1 MSGFNQLMMRNKF
14 SGSGYQQASYIQSV
28 GTRAINTEIY
38 PDDTTI
44 IQCKFVMTNYGG
56 GYFIGNNTGNER
68 DAFRFFR
75 YNYLTYLDYGAGDNY
90 NRISASYIISTSTIY
105 EVEIGNRYIKNL
117 LNNTIVKSAT
127 SVTFSQKTYQI
138 RLFSSV
144 DYGKCY
150 YLKIYK
156 NNTLVSDL
164 EPVYDLST
172 GKYGMFNNVD
182 GTFNGGFGSGDFLGE
197 LS

>member
-1 MSGFNQLMMRNKF
+1 MSGFYQLMMRNKNT
-14 SGSGYQQASYIQSV
+14 SSGYQPAAYIQSV
-28 GTRAINTEIY
+28 GTRAINTGIY

-56 GYFIGNNTGNER
+56 GYFIGNSTGTER

-75 YNYLTYLDYGAGDNY
+75 YTSSTYLDYGAGSGY
-90 NRISASYIISTSTIY
+90 NRISASYVRSTSTIY

-117 LNNTIVKSAT
+117 LNNTIVKSAA
-127 SVTFSQKTYQI
+127 SVTFSQKTYPI
-138 RLFSSV
+138 KLFGSV

-164 EPVYDLST
+164 KPVYDLST
-172 GKYGMFNNVD
+172 GKYGMFNDVD
-182 GTFNGGFGSGDFLGE
+182 GTFNGGSGSGDFLGE